1 MKKILVTGGC
11 GFIGSNFIRYVLQN
25 SEYTV
30 VNLDALTYAGNYEN
44 LRDMTADPR
53 YRFVHG
59 SIEDIDFVNALL
71 IQEHIT
77 HVVHFAAE
85 THVDRSIM
93 NSLPFSKTN
102 VLGTH
107 ALLDAAKSNNIEKFI
122 HISTDE
128 VYGSLGPSGL
138 FTEDS
143 RITPNSPYSASKAGS
158 DLLVYSYIKT
168 FGFPATIVRCSNN
181 YVPYQFLE
189 KLIPLVTTN
198 AMEDNTIPVYGDGM
212 NVRDWIYVED
222 FCSAIFS
229 ILEKGRSGEVY
240 NVGCNSEKNNLEV
253 IRTIL
258 ACLNKPESLIT
269 FVADRLGHDRRY
281 AMDAAKLRN
290 TGCGQLRGR
299 PKLKFPRVNPL
310 VRRRGRNRFRFE
322 FCTSLG

>member
-1 MKKILVTGGC
+1 
-11 GFIGSNFIRYVLQN
+11 
-25 SEYTV
+25 
-30 VNLDALTYAGNYEN
+30 
-44 LRDMTADPR
+44 
-53 YRFVHG
+53 
-59 SIEDIDFVNALL
+59 
-71 IQEHIT
+71 
-77 HVVHFAAE
+77 VVHFAAE

-181 YVPYQFLE
+181 YGPYQFPE

-198 AMEDNTIPVYGDGM
+198 AMEDKTIPVYGDGM

-281 AMDAAKLRN
+281 AMDAAKLRKELGWTPRYKFEEGIQKTVTWYVEN
-290 TGCGQLRGR
+290 GNWWKRIKSGEYKQYYTEMYEKRLGGQGL
-299 PKLKFPRVNPL
+299 
-310 VRRRGRNRFRFE
+310 
-322 FCTSLG
+322 TA